1 MKQTNATKTQ
11 DKDNKI
17 IEELMKEEKRL
28 NPKLEVIKM
37 KLRSVIYKYERKY
50 A

>member
-1 MKQTNATKTQ
+1 MKKNNTAKTQ
-11 DKDNKI
+11 DDNKV

-28 NPKLEVIKM
+28 SQKLEVIKM
-37 KLRSVIYKYERKY
+37 KLRSVIYKYEKKY

>member
-1 MKQTNATKTQ
+1 MKKNNTTKTQ
-11 DKDNKI
+11 DDNKL
-17 IEELMKEEKRL
+17 IEDLMKEEKKL
-28 NPKLEVIKM
+28 TQKLEVIKM

>member
-1 MKQTNATKTQ
+1 MKKNNTTKKP
-11 DKDNKI
+11 DDNKV

-28 NPKLEVIKM
+28 NEKLEVIKM

>member
-1 MKQTNATKTQ
+1 MKKNSTTKKP
-11 DKDNKI
+11 DDNKI

-28 NPKLEVIKM
+28 NQKLEVIKM

>member
-1 MKQTNATKTQ
+1 MKKNNATKTQ
-11 DKDNKI
+11 DDNKI

-28 NPKLEVIKM
+28 NQKLEVIKM